1 MIENCKMV
9 DSMNTLAESVAS
21 FFNTLLRNGLP
32 VDVAANLTGKMV
44 ESMILMSGKQDGG
57 D

>member
-1 MIENCKMV
+1 MIENCKIV
-9 DSMNTLAESVAS
+9 DSMNEFAESVAS
-21 FFNTLLRNGLP
+21 FFNTLLANDIS
-32 VDVAANLTGKMV
+32 VDVAANLTGKMI

>member
-1 MIENCKMV
+1 MIEICKMV
-9 DSMNTLAESVAS
+9 DLMNALAESVAS
-21 FFNTLLRNGLP
+21 FFNTLLANDIS

-44 ESMILMSGKQDGG
+44 ESIILMSGKQDGG

>member
-9 DSMNTLAESVAS
+9 DSMNALAESVAS
-21 FFNTLLRNGLP
+21 FFNTLLANDIS

-44 ESMILMSGKQDGG
+44 ESMILMSGTQDGG

>member
-9 DSMNTLAESVAS
+9 DSMNALAESVAS
-21 FFNTLLRNGLP
+21 FFNALLANDIS
-32 VDVAANLTGKMV
+32 VDVAANLTGKMI

>member
-9 DSMNTLAESVAS
+9 DSMNALAESVAS
-21 FFNTLLRNGLP
+21 FFNTLLRNGLS
-32 VDVAANLTGKMV
+32 VDVAANLTGKMI
-44 ESMILMSGKQDGG
+44 ESIILMPGRQDGG

>member
-9 DSMNTLAESVAS
+9 DSMNALAESFAS
-21 FFNTLLRNGLP
+21 FFNTLLANDIS
-32 VDVAANLTGKMV
+32 VDVAANLTGKMI
-44 ESMILMSGKQDGG
+44 ESMILMPSKQDGG

>member
-1 MIENCKMV
+1 MHSQK
-9 DSMNTLAESVAS
+9 AS
-21 FFNTLLRNGLP
+21 QVFSIRFWRFNTLLANDIS
-32 VDVAANLTGKMV
+32 VDVAANLTGKMI